1 MIRVRYPRVAVG
13 NGSYCYAGPD
23 CKLHGKAANIKTES
37 SDLSTESSPV
47 QSDEWSRQEF
57 ASKLEACN
65 KAYDEAV
72 KASKFVENLS
82 DLKGNALMKGYL
94 ARESDDGTGY
104 HVYKADASLLA
115 TGTKVLYQE
124 IASAAADGV
133 LAPKKANDLRKELSE
148 YSNQVLRPQ
157 AAEDKKL
164 MEKLQNRYI
173 KEGANQ
179 GAIHNRQQQ
188 LASARIRQGLPAV
201 LDKDTVTP
209 ALYPVTELSNKQL
222 LEYYQCGR
230 KKSFN
235 SEQEAQ
241 YSISV
246 VGDPSLQSY
255 KCSHCDKTHT
265 GHGGGQNSEEEQL
278 LSAARHWDKFP
289 EKSNMFAFAKGLI
302 N

>member
-1 MIRVRYPRVAVG
+1 MTRVRYPRVAVG

-23 CKLHGKAANIKTES
+23 CKLHGKAANTKTES
-37 SDLSTESSPV
+37 SDLSTGNS
-47 QSDEWSRQEF
+47 QAQTDGWSRQDF
-57 ASKLEACN
+57 SSKLEACN

-94 ARESDDGTGY
+94 ARESNDGTGY

-115 TGTKVLYQE
+115 TGTRVLYQE

-157 AAEDKKL
+157 
-164 MEKLQNRYI
+164 
-173 KEGANQ
+173 EGANQ

-278 LSAARHWDKFP
+278 LSAARHWVKFP
-289 EKSNMFAFAKGLI
+289 EKSNMFAFSKGLI